1 MLMTLPKHTF
11 TPLSSS
17 AERQAHNL
25 EVTGST
31 PVGGIL
37 SFRSF
42 IERTLNP
49 PASAGGVSEATC
61 QAGH

>member
-1 MLMTLPKHTF
+1 MLVTSHPPVYLGVEHICSKTSTTHS
-11 TPLSSS
+11 PLSSS

-37 SFRSF
+37 SLR
-42 IERTLNP
+42 LLYQKQP
-49 PASAGGVSEATC
+49 V
-61 QAGH
+61 